1 MCLSPRPSCVDA
13 SLAVLIL
20 VPNEGEAGR
29 EPSPLLQGLGGNSE
43 PRNGGRGAGG
53 GAEQASVSVPAHA
66 GPWKARAS

>member
-20 VPNEGEAGR
+20 VPNEGEAQGQGRRLAGR

-43 PRNGGRGAGG
+43 PRNGGWGWGG
-53 GAEQASVSVPAHA
+53 GC
-66 GPWKARAS
+66 